1 MAKSRL
7 PRWMGG
13 LLAVFLIPLFIG
25 RVGGQGEAPAEAPR
39 SDIVAI
45 NLPAVPGEEPMPP
58 VQFLHDR
65 HTEALKGKQDCTACH
80 LQKDQQLVFKYQR
93 LEDGDPKADM
103 AIYHTNCI
111 GCHTETAAAGQAAG
125 PVAGDC
131 RTCHRTSATASS
143 AWQPI
148 AFDKSLHY
156 RHESAPTIGP
166 TQPPLDVNCSAC
178 HHQYDPKTRQTVY
191 VRGEEGSCQYCHKEA
206 QTQEARSLK
215 AAAHDACLNCH
226 RQAAG
231 RQEKAG
237 PLDCRGCHDATAQ
250 QGIQR
255 VETVPRL
262 KRNQPDAALLA
273 SWTRAP
279 EVTAKDGDAHMA
291 PVAFNHLN
299 HEGQAQSCKTCHH
312 ASLEK
317 CSQCHTGSGAEK
329 GGAVTLEQ
337 AMHQRQSDK
346 SCVGC
351 HARAQSAPDCA
362 GCHATMGRQA
372 LAEATCRTCHA
383 VDKEALAFPVDAAA
397 MTALAQQAIQERQ
410 ALPFAMVPAA
420 QIPETVTIDAMVDQY
435 EAASM
440 PHRKIV
446 QSLAVHM
453 EDNRLAGVFHREG
466 TTLCL
471 GCHHN
476 SPATVRPPKCAA
488 CHGEPFKNVSDGRPG
503 LLGAYHGQCIS
514 CHQAMQIEKPAATD
528 CTACHKP
535 KAS

>member
-1 MAKSRL
+1 
-7 PRWMGG
+7 
-13 LLAVFLIPLFIG
+13 
-25 RVGGQGEAPAEAPR
+25 
-39 SDIVAI
+39 
-45 NLPAVPGEEPMPP
+45 MPP

-65 HTEALKGKQDCTACH
+65 HTEALKGKRDCTACH

-111 GCHTETAAAGQAAG
+111 GCHTETAAAGQPAG

-131 RTCHRTSATASS
+131 RTCHRTRATAAS
-143 AWQPI
+143 ARQPI

-156 RHESAPTIGP
+156 RHESAPTIRP
-166 TQPPLDVNCSAC
+166 TLPTMDANCSAC
-178 HHQYDPKTRQTVY
+178 HHQYDKEAQKTVY
-191 VRGEEGSCQYCHKEA
+191 VKGEESSCQYCHKEV
-206 QTQEARSLK
+206 QTKEARSLK

-226 RQAAG
+226 RQSAG

-237 PLDCRGCHDATAQ
+237 PLDCRGCHDLTGQ
-250 QGIQR
+250 QKIER

-262 KRNQPDAALLA
+262 KRNQPDVSLLA

-279 EVTAKDGDAHMA
+279 EASEASGTAHMA

-299 HEGQAQSCKTCHH
+299 HEGQTESCKTCHH

-317 CSQCHTGSGAEK
+317 CSQCHTETGTEK

-337 AMHQRQSDK
+337 AMHHRQSDK
-346 SCVGC
+346 SCLGC
-351 HARAQSAPDCA
+351 HAQAQSRADCA
-362 GCHATMGRQA
+362 GCHATMGRRP
-372 LAEATCRTCHA
+372 LADATCHTCHA
-383 VDKEALAFPVDAAA
+383 VDKAALTFPIDPAA
-397 MTALAQQAIQERQ
+397 MNALAQQAAKDRR
-410 ALPFAMVPAA
+410 APFAMVPPE
-420 QIPETVTIDAMVDQY
+420 QIPETVTINAMADQY
-435 EAASM
+435 EAVAM

-446 QSLAVHM
+446 QSLAVRM
-453 EDNRLAGVFHREG
+453 EDDRLAGVFHREG
-466 TTLCL
+466 STLCL

-476 SPATVRPPKCAA
+476 SPATTKPPKCAA
-488 CHGEPFKNVSDGRPG
+488 CHGEPFKTTTDGRPG